1 MNLKNTMVSER
12 IQLIKGH
19 ILYELIYIKSKNR
32 KNYSLVIEIR
42 SELPLEGRAR
52 ELIGRG
58 HRELSGTLTWGDHTC
73 VYICQSTVKS
83 YTFNSK

>member
-1 MNLKNTMVSER
+1 MNLKNTMLSER

-42 SELPLEGRAR
+42 SELPLEGRVR

-58 HRELSGTLTWGDHTC
+58 HRELSGNLTWGDYTC

-83 YTFNSK
+83 YAFNSR